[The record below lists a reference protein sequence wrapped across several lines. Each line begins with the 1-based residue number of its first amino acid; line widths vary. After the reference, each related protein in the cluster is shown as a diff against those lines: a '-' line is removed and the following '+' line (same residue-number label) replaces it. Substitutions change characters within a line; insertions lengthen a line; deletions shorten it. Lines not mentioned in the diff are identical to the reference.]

1 MKERKD
7 LTLRY
12 WRETVDGL
20 LDFQG
25 KLVLQGKGSISNREM
40 EEHVDA
46 VYETFNAR
54 RKALAAAEAEQ
65 TELELLAIEEKIEGR
80 EK

>member
-1 MKERKD
+1 M
-7 LTLRY
+7 
-12 WRETVDGL
+12 
-20 LDFQG
+20 
-25 KLVLQGKGSISNREM
+25 LQGKGCIRNREM

-46 VYETFNAR
+46 VYEAFNAR
-54 RKALAAAEAEQ
+54 RKALTAAEAEQ